1 MDSNDKN
8 KRWSSS
14 QLLTTPKAMLETL
27 KALSEPNTVPIIKG
41 EDTVHKTL
49 EERLAGFQGEYVF
62 EEWDTDP
69 PVRGEVL

>member
-1 MDSNDKN
+1 
-8 KRWSSS
+8 
-14 QLLTTPKAMLETL
+14 MLETL